1 MSTKNYRILQTVGTA
16 IMGAA
21 LLVVGGIVIAMII

>member
-1 MSTKNYRILQTVGTA
+1 MTTKNYRILQTVGTA

-21 LLVVGGIVIAMII
+21 LLVASGIVVAMII